1 MSFEPLLQNI
11 AKHIDLQDEEK
22 AYFTSLLRIKK
33 LKRKQFLLQAGDVET
48 HQTFVTS
55 GCLRSYSVDENGFE
69 HILQFAPPNWWI
81 GDINSV
87 IKKSPAT
94 LYIDALF
101 DSELIMI
108 SRDDL
113 EKVYT
118 QIPSFER
125 YFRILAEN
133 ALITFQRRLL
143 DNLTLSAKDRYTN
156 FCQRYPTLIQCLPQK
171 YIAAYIGVTPEFLS
185 KMLNTMLLAK

>member
-1 MSFEPLLQNI
+1 M
-11 AKHIDLQDEEK
+11 
-22 AYFTSLLRIKK
+22 RIKK
-33 LKRKQFLLQAGDVET
+33 LKRKQFLLQAGDIET

-55 GCLRSYSVDENGFE
+55 GCLRSYSIDGNGFE
-69 HILQFAPPNWWI
+69 HILQFAPTNWWI

-87 IKKSPAT
+87 VTRTPAT

-101 DSELIMI
+101 DSELILI

-113 EKVYT
+113 EKVYK

-133 ALITFQRRLL
+133 ALVTHQRRLL

-156 FCQRYPTLIQCLPQK
+156 FCLRYPSLIQCLPQK

-185 KMLNTMLLAK
+185 KMLNSKQLSK